1 MPHKLVTGDGDWGTV
16 AWLSATGDA
25 GWSTVAW
32 LSNSESSSR
41 AAALRGGDLLPRI
54 ASVSDGTAAAAAAPC
69 AVAASSRPSSRLG
82 TGGIAAAPGVAAVA
96 VCCSALRRQSTATYS
111 AYTRTRTHTTVTQLQ
126 HEREHPA
133 TRADRE
139 AVVFRLPRGRDDS
152 ECACVS
158 RHRRSVE
165 RYCGC
170 DVYNCRGHLA
180 ARSGFG
186 VAGACDHRR
195 RQQRIRI
202 TPQVTS
208 TARLAFVGWRLSCGR
223 HTRETTRSQKPPQ
236 WRAAVARKTDA
247 HSSQIAE
254 TTAVARISG
263 AQNRRT
269 QQPRTT
275 PRHPKYTH
283 ITRARARAGS
293 GEPAGAARVG
303 TPASLCAVAAKTN
316 PRDSHAYPAPPGS
329 QKCASSP
336 ALRAWGNPAHA
347 QRCGQRVCLDG
358 TA

>member
-1 MPHKLVTGDGDWGTV
+1 
-16 AWLSATGDA
+16 
-25 GWSTVAW
+25 
-32 LSNSESSSR
+32 
-41 AAALRGGDLLPRI
+41 
-54 ASVSDGTAAAAAAPC
+54 
-69 AVAASSRPSSRLG
+69 
-82 TGGIAAAPGVAAVA
+82 
-96 VCCSALRRQSTATYS
+96 VCCSALRRPSTATYS

-247 HSSQIAE
+247 HSSRA
-254 TTAVARISG
+254 
-263 AQNRRT
+263 
-269 QQPRTT
+269 QPRGTQN
-275 PRHPKYTH
+275 TH
-283 ITRARARAGS
+283 ISHAHVRARGAGSQQARHGWARQRHSAPLPPKQTRATATLTLPLLVRRNAHPVRHFGRGETRHTLNAVDSVSVWMVLHDCESLCRPVDANISPSPPPARS
-293 GEPAGAARVG
+293 QLNLPSTPPNLFAGAKWLWGGFLR
-303 TPASLCAVAAKTN
+303 SLSRTH
-316 PRDSHAYPAPPGS
+316 R
-329 QKCASSP
+329 
-336 ALRAWGNPAHA
+336 W
-347 QRCGQRVCLDG
+347 LD
-358 TA
+358 